1 MLENSR
7 RLAELKWIVP
17 VDFVWTADLRWHYI
31 NWWKT
36 RKQRI
41 RDENVTTD
49 GSSWWYSTIYL
60 MLKIIQSF
68 SPTGVL
74 AIIKR
79 ATRNKIKNDWLKK
92 SGLLKKY
99 PSLLKTFN
107 NGLDLQKWMKRS
119 FRKRYWSKQ
128 AYRLHNCYQIPNLPF
143 LRLI

>member
-7 RLAELKWIVP
+7 RIDELKWIVP
-17 VDFVWTADLRWHYI
+17 DDFVWTADLRWHYI

-60 MLKIIQSF
+60 MLKSF
-68 SPTGVL
+68 SPSHQL
-74 AIIKR
+74 AFFRLPNVPQETKSKTIGS
-79 ATRNKIKNDWLKK
+79 K
-92 SGLLKKY
+92 SGLLKNY

-107 NGLDLQKWMKRS
+107 NSLDLQKWMNRS

-128 AYRLHNCYQIPNLPF
+128 AYRLHNFYQIPNLPF
-143 LRLI
+143 LRFV